1 MSDPQNS
8 APADD
13 AADLGDD
20 PTVKPSQEN
29 DVDTDWLLDLA
40 VSEDAVAGVVGW
52 ANLGA
57 PDAPGATGAGR
68 GNGAL

>member
-29 DVDTDWLLDLA
+29 DPGEGAKAPAKDDPNADHQATGI
-40 VSEDAVAGVVGW
+40 GVVGEE
-52 ANLGA
+52 
-57 PDAPGATGAGR
+57 
-68 GNGAL
+68 

>member
-20 PTVKPSQEN
+20 PTVKPSQGN
-29 DVDTDWLLDLA
+29 DPDEASKAPTKDDPNVDHQ
-40 VSEDAVAGVVGW
+40 
-52 ANLGA
+52 
-57 PDAPGATGAGR
+57 ATGIGVI
-68 GNGAL
+68 GDE

>member
-8 APADD
+8 APAAD

-29 DVDTDWLLDLA
+29 DPDEASKAPKKDDPHVDHQ
-40 VSEDAVAGVVGW
+40 
-52 ANLGA
+52 
-57 PDAPGATGAGR
+57 ATGIGVI
-68 GNGAL
+68 GDE

>member
-29 DVDTDWLLDLA
+29 YVDEEA
-40 VSEDAVAGVVGW
+40 K
-52 ANLGA
+52 A
-57 PDAPGATGAGR
+57 PSKDDPNADHQATGIGVI
-68 GNGAL
+68 GDE

>member
-29 DVDTDWLLDLA
+29 DVDEEA
-40 VSEDAVAGVVGW
+40 K
-52 ANLGA
+52 A
-57 PDAPGATGAGR
+57 PSKDDPNADHHATGIGVI
-68 GNGAL
+68 GDE

>member
-29 DVDTDWLLDLA
+29 DVDEEA
-40 VSEDAVAGVVGW
+40 K
-52 ANLGA
+52 A
-57 PDAPGATGAGR
+57 PSKDNPNADHQATGIGVI
-68 GNGAL
+68 GDE